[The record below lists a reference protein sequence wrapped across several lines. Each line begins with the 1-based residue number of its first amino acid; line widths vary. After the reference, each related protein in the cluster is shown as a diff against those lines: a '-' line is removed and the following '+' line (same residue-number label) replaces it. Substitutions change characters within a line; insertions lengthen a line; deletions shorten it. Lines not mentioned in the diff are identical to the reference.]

1 MSHPFTP
8 VKQENQQANKHEAH
22 QMVEQLGS
30 FVCSVCNNMRPKYEW
45 KRDFTYAELHA
56 ATQGFSPKNF
66 LSEGGF
72 GSVYRGELQ
81 GQKIAVK
88 QHMHASYKGEKEFK
102 SEVDALSKAR
112 HENVVMLLGSC
123 SEGNHRL
130 LVYEYV
136 CNGSL
141 DQHLSQ
147 HSRKPLCWQDR
158 MKIANGAAKGL
169 LYLHENSIIHRD
181 ITPNN
186 ILLTHDYEVLLG
198 DFGLARIVT
207 EESSCSIDCDGNLAY
222 WAPEYAEFGK
232 VSIKTDVY
240 SFGVVLLQLITG
252 MRTTDRRL
260 GEKGLVGWARS
271 ALREGKCQILI
282 DGRMM
287 NSHDC
292 HQLYWM
298 SRLAGNCLKKDPHKR
313 LDISTV
319 VKALNHIVEGCNCCI
334 AGKDHTLAMSGYSK
348 SKDNMLGSSD
358 SEGGESGNIGTSN
371 SAKLKEKAK

>member
-1 MSHPFTP
+1 MSNP
-8 VKQENQQANKHEAH
+8 Q
-22 QMVEQLGS
+22 VEQEKQHMS
-30 FVCSVCNNMRPKYEW
+30 NHETHQKVAQSVCSVCHNRRPQFERNK
-45 KRDFTYAELHA
+45 KREFSYVELHA

-72 GSVYRGELQ
+72 GSVYKGELC

-88 QHMHASYKGEKEFK
+88 QHMCANRKGEKEFK
-102 SEVDALSKAR
+102 SEVDALSKAI

-147 HSRKPLCWQDR
+147 HSRKLLNWQDR
-158 MKIANGAAKGL
+158 VKVADGAAKGL
-169 LYLHENSIIHRD
+169 LYLHENNIIHRD
-181 ITPNN
+181 MTTNN
-186 ILLTHDYEVLLG
+186 ILLTHDYDVLLG
-198 DFGLARIVT
+198 DFGLARTVIEDSSYST
-207 EESSCSIDCDGNLAY
+207 ECVGNLTY
-222 WAPEYAEFGK
+222 MAPEYAEFGK

-252 MRTTDRRL
+252 MRTTDKRVAD
-260 GEKGLVGWARS
+260 KGLVGWARP
-271 ALREGKCQILI
+271 LLKEGKCQALI
-282 DGRMM
+282 DGRMI

-298 SRLAGNCLKKDPHKR
+298 SRLAGNCLQRDPEKR
-313 LDISTV
+313 LHMSTV
-319 VKALNHIVEGCNCCI
+319 VKALNQIGKGCSCIVRKDHNLLI
-334 AGKDHTLAMSGYSK
+334 SSPSSTSKDHTDYS
-348 SKDNMLGSSD
+348 SPSQEW
-358 SEGGESGNIGTSN
+358 SESQ
-371 SAKLKEKAK
+371 